1 MKRHQT
7 DMALTELAMYKEYGL
22 KPNFSELSRKTGL
35 DRHTLRKYWREG
47 GKIDKK
53 RERKR
58 SKYDGLAGVISER
71 MASTPASIRGIWF
84 YLKSE
89 YPSETEALTYRGLV
103 SYVRAN
109 GLLRDALRAE
119 AHPRFETAPGEQLQ
133 VDWKESIKT
142 RTAAGETLVYNVFSA
157 TLSYSRMHYFV
168 ISEGKGTVDFMRCL
182 IEVLRRIG
190 GLPGSI
196 LTDNMPAVV
205 SCTGGG
211 KRKLPQIR
219 QLESDLGCKV
229 VLCRVRTPQT
239 KGKVESSNRFVN
251 WLGAFDGKV
260 SCLADVARKL
270 AALERECSS
279 APNREIGVPPL
290 ALLGRERE
298 SLRRLPSRVVLETYA
313 AERYVTQKV
322 PQTMLVRCRSKE
334 YSVPRSMIG
343 KRAVAIPSEGRVY
356 VFDSAGELV
365 AEHSEGASRI
375 NYSREHY
382 LEGLSD
388 KAFGDDLE
396 EMAVKSLERLGAL

>member
-1 MKRHQT
+1 M
-7 DMALTELAMYKEYGL
+7 LYSFFWL
-22 KPNFSELSRKTGL
+22 N
-35 DRHTLRKYWREG
+35 
-47 GKIDKK
+47 ID
-53 RERKR
+53 
-58 SKYDGLAGVISER
+58 
-71 MASTPASIRGIWF
+71 
-84 YLKSE
+84 YL
-89 YPSETEALTYRGLV
+89 Y
-103 SYVRAN
+103 
-109 GLLRDALRAE
+109 
-119 AHPRFETAPGEQLQ
+119 H
-133 VDWKESIKT
+133 
-142 RTAAGETLVYNVFSA
+142 
-157 TLSYSRMHYFV
+157 
-168 ISEGKGTVDFMRCL
+168 L

-190 GLPGSI
+190 GLPGHI
-196 LTDNMPAVV
+196 LTDNMAAVV

-270 AALERECSS
+270 AALERECNS
-279 APNREIGVPPL
+279 APNRETGVPPL

-298 SLRRLPSRVVLETYA
+298 SLRRLPGRVVLETYA
-313 AERYVTQKV
+313 AERYVTQRV

-396 EMAVKSLERLGAL
+396 EMAVRSLERLGAL

>member
-7 DMALTELAMYKEYGL
+7 DMALAELAMYKEYGL

-35 DRHTLRKYWREG
+35 DRHTIRKYWREG

-53 RERKR
+53 REKKR

-89 YPSETEALTYRGLV
+89 YPSET
-103 SYVRAN
+103 
-109 GLLRDALRAE
+109 E

-168 ISEGKGTVDFMRCL
+168 ISDGKGTVDFMRCL
-182 IEVLRRIG
+182 IEVLRRMG

-229 VLCRVRTPQT
+229 ILCRVRTPQT
-239 KGKVESSNRFVN
+239 KVKVESM
-251 WLGAFDGKV
+251 GK
-260 SCLADVARKL
+260 
-270 AALERECSS
+270 AA
-279 APNREIGVPPL
+279 
-290 ALLGRERE
+290 
-298 SLRRLPSRVVLETYA
+298 
-313 AERYVTQKV
+313 
-322 PQTMLVRCRSKE
+322 
-334 YSVPRSMIG
+334 
-343 KRAVAIPSEGRVY
+343 
-356 VFDSAGELV
+356 
-365 AEHSEGASRI
+365 
-375 NYSREHY
+375 
-382 LEGLSD
+382 
-388 KAFGDDLE
+388 
-396 EMAVKSLERLGAL
+396 

>member
-1 MKRHQT
+1 MLHDNGGALMKRHQT
-7 DMALTELAMYKEYGL
+7 DMALPELAMYKEYGL

-103 SYVRAN
+103 SYVRAS

-190 GLPGSI
+190 GC
-196 LTDNMPAVV
+196 PAPY
-205 SCTGGG
+205 S
-211 KRKLPQIR
+211 
-219 QLESDLGCKV
+219 
-229 VLCRVRTPQT
+229 RTT
-239 KGKVESSNRFVN
+239 
-251 WLGAFDGKV
+251 
-260 SCLADVARKL
+260 C
-270 AALERECSS
+270 
-279 APNREIGVPPL
+279 
-290 ALLGRERE
+290 
-298 SLRRLPSRVVLETYA
+298 
-313 AERYVTQKV
+313 
-322 PQTMLVRCRSKE
+322 
-334 YSVPRSMIG
+334 PRSSPAPG
-343 KRAVAIPSEGRVY
+343 EGRG
-356 VFDSAGELV
+356 S
-365 AEHSEGASRI
+365 SPR
-375 NYSREHY
+375 
-382 LEGLSD
+382 
-388 KAFGDDLE
+388 
-396 EMAVKSLERLGAL
+396 

>member
-1 MKRHQT
+1 MYEGKGRKRRKKR
-7 DMALTELAMYKEYGL
+7 A
-22 KPNFSELSRKTGL
+22 SELDAHVEEMTALLSRPGTSVKAA
-35 DRHTLRKYWREG
+35 YWFLKNERG
-47 GKIDKK
+47 IRCSYDNFK
-53 RERKR
+53 RFARAK
-58 SKYDGLAGVISER
+58 GISEK
-71 MASTPASIRGIWF
+71 AKAAVPHPL
-84 YLKSE
+84 Y
-89 YPSETEALTYRGLV
+89 ET
-103 SYVRAN
+103 
-109 GLLRDALRAE
+109 D
-119 AHPRFETAPGEQLQ
+119 PGQQLQ
-133 VDWKESIKT
+133 VDWVESMRLTTTK
-142 RTAAGETLVYNVFSA
+142 GETLEFNLFSA
-157 TLSYSRMHYFV
+157 TLGYSRLHYF
-168 ISEGKGTVDFMRCL
+168 EYTEFKQEVDFKRCL
-182 IEVLRRIG
+182 FHAFERLGGMTREV
-190 GLPGSI
+190 
-196 LTDNMPAVV
+196 LTDNMSAVV

-260 SCLADVARKL
+260 SCLAEVARKL
-270 AALERECSS
+270 AALERECNS
-279 APNREIGVPPL
+279 APNRETGVPPL

-298 SLRRLPSRVVLETYA
+298 SLRRLPGRVVLETYA

-365 AEHSEGASRI
+365 AEHGEGASRI

-388 KAFGDDLE
+388 KSFGDDLE
-396 EMAVKSLERLGAL
+396 EMAVRSLERPNYRARLMNAFGA